1 MNNNR
6 GFTLIELMVMTVAA
20 VMLTVYT
27 IPKILDV
34 LDTSKDEL
42 YKTQVDIVEKSA
54 KDYFLKHID
63 ELPENEKDARFISI
77 ETLAK
82 ENILES
88 SDMVDPRTD
97 KPMNG
102 CVIVKTKG
110 KDYSYTYT
118 DEVCSKANQKY
129 APKITFKGSVKKD
142 IEVGSEYEFVD
153 ATAKDV
159 LGKKLPVT
167 GPYLNDELLTQLD
180 TSKVGQE
187 YQLEYRVWDEKRNIK
202 GTKKLV
208 VRIVD
213 TEPPVI
219 KVNGK
224 TKSFTFTQ
232 PLEKDNLEQF
242 DVEVTDN
249 SSEDVDMKVTSTV
262 SHLKGKGT
270 ITYLAK
276 DKSGNITALVVTV
289 NVTDKKNPMIL
300 KVDGNPKKYQSQG
313 AILKVSQVNYLG
325 DTLEYS
331 FDGGKT
337 WQKENQKEITENGI
351 ISIKVRDMFGNE
363 SDSWEEEV
371 TTVDLVAPSIPE
383 VQLKTSDWRGKD
395 YDGNWTNQE
404 VYTLLN
410 SKDEESA
417 IDYYEYSTDQVNFE
431 KMDKRMYVDDNIDQ
445 TYYFR
450 SVDMAGN
457 RSDVTKG
464 YTIRIDQQEL
474 KAPTVK
480 LVSTSGH
487 ELSPGKKIWASGD
500 IIIESITTEKES
512 GSPIAYYEFSSDG
525 GSSWQKAKSS
535 YHFKENSKETYYF
548 RSVDE
553 AGNVS
558 ESTKAIYIYIDRVKP
573 STPQV
578 TLKQNNKKGRTYVS
592 GSTVENPIYMSVVSV
607 DSGSGIEYYQYSF
620 DNVNWI
626 ELDKDEYTFK
636 GPLQKTLYVRSIDK
650 VGNVSLTYQAN
661 LHIIK

>member
-1 MNNNR
+1 M
-6 GFTLIELMVMTVAA
+6 
-20 VMLTVYT
+20 
-27 IPKILDV
+27 
-34 LDTSKDEL
+34 
-42 YKTQVDIVEKSA
+42 
-54 KDYFLKHID
+54 
-63 ELPENEKDARFISI
+63 
-77 ETLAK
+77 
-82 ENILES
+82 
-88 SDMVDPRTD
+88 
-97 KPMNG
+97 
-102 CVIVKTKG
+102 
-110 KDYSYTYT
+110 
-118 DEVCSKANQKY
+118 
-129 APKITFKGSVKKD
+129 
-142 IEVGSEYEFVD
+142 D

-159 LGKKLPVT
+159 LGKKLSVT

-445 TYYFR
+445 NPQF
-450 SVDMAGN
+450 
-457 RSDVTKG
+457 
-464 YTIRIDQQEL
+464 QQ
-474 KAPTVK
+474 
-480 LVSTSGH
+480 
-487 ELSPGKKIWASGD
+487 
-500 IIIESITTEKES
+500 
-512 GSPIAYYEFSSDG
+512 
-525 GSSWQKAKSS
+525 
-535 YHFKENSKETYYF
+535 
-548 RSVDE
+548 
-553 AGNVS
+553 
-558 ESTKAIYIYIDRVKP
+558 
-573 STPQV
+573 
-578 TLKQNNKKGRTYVS
+578 
-592 GSTVENPIYMSVVSV
+592 
-607 DSGSGIEYYQYSF
+607 
-620 DNVNWI
+620 VNAH
-626 ELDKDEYTFK
+626 TF
-636 GPLQKTLYVRSIDK
+636 L
-650 VGNVSLTYQAN
+650 
-661 LHIIK
+661 